1 MLSPG
6 VIAQILWTSFA
17 TASYFVLSALAF
29 AIILKVNRI
38 FNFAQAAVMTVAF
51 YSAYTV
57 VGLSGL
63 PGWAG
68 FLAALLASLVL
79 SAALEII
86 GFRVL
91 RRRRASTMFVFIF
104 TLMISE
110 LVAYFA
116 MLAYG
121 TWPATIFP
129 SLFWPARLVGPIAV
143 SGWDVPAIAT
153 TLAACL
159 ALYAFLRLTRSGQFM
174 VAVADNPDLAELYGI
189 AKDRVYLFSLL
200 IAGALSTIAMFLYGT
215 RAQVQPTTSIDL
227 LLFAIAASVIGGI
240 GNIWGA
246 AATALVLALLQN
258 ASVLFI
264 PSEWQGFLLYIV
276 LFLAIVFFPQ
286 GVHFRKFSR
295 IVAVLKPRD
304 SGPTQIKDA

>member
-1 MLSPG
+1 MLSFD
-6 VIAQILWTSFA
+6 VIAQILWTSLA
-17 TASYFVLSALAF
+17 TSSYFVLSALAF
-29 AIILKVNRI
+29 AIVLKVNRQ

-51 YSAYTV
+51 YAAYTAV
-57 VGLSGL
+57 SLSGL

-68 FLAALLASLVL
+68 FLIALAAAAALSAVL
-79 SAALEII
+79 ELG

-110 LVAYFA
+110 LVAYIA
-116 MLAYG
+116 MLVYG

-129 SLFWPARLVGPIAV
+129 SLFWPATLVGPVAV
-143 SGWDVPAIAT
+143 SGWDGPAVAT
-153 TLAACL
+153 MLSACV
-159 ALYAFLRLTRSGQFM
+159 ALYGFLRLTRPGQFM

-189 AKDRVYLFSLL
+189 SRDRVYLISML
-200 IAGALSTIAMFLYGT
+200 IAGALSAVAMFLYGT

-246 AATALVLALLQN
+246 AATAIALALLQN

-264 PSEWQGFLLYIV
+264 PSEWRGFLLYIV

-286 GVHFRKFSR
+286 GVHFRMISQMVERLSPRRSDGSR
-295 IVAVLKPRD
+295 AK
-304 SGPTQIKDA
+304 GA

>member
-1 MLSPG
+1 MLSTG

-17 TASYFVLSALAF
+17 TASYVVLSALSF
-29 AIILKVNRI
+29 AIILKVNRL

-51 YSAYTV
+51 YTAYTA

-68 FLAALLASLVL
+68 FLAALVASLAL
-79 SAALEII
+79 SAALELV

-116 MLAYG
+116 MLVYG

-129 SLFWPARLVGPIAV
+129 SLFWPVTLIGPVAV
-143 SGWDVPAIAT
+143 SGWDVPAVAT
-153 TLAACL
+153 MVATCAM
-159 ALYAFLRLTRSGQFM
+159 LYAFLRLTRPGQFM

-189 AKDRVYLFSLL
+189 AKDRVYLTSML
-200 IAGALSTIAMFLYGT
+200 IAGALSAVAMFLYGT

-246 AATALVLALLQN
+246 AATAIVLALLQN

-286 GVHFRKFSR
+286 GVHFRKISQLFARLNLRPS
-295 IVAVLKPRD
+295 D
-304 SGPTQIKDA
+304 GTQAKDA

>member
-1 MLSPG
+1 MLSFD
-6 VIAQILWTSFA
+6 VIAQILWTSLA
-17 TASYFVLSALAF
+17 TSSYFVLSALAF
-29 AIILKVNRI
+29 AIVLKVNQL

-51 YSAYTV
+51 YAAYAA

-63 PGWAG
+63 PGWGG
-68 FLAALLASLVL
+68 FVAALAAALAL
-79 SAALEII
+79 SAILEIV

-91 RRRRASTMFVFIF
+91 RRRGASAMFVFIF

-110 LVAYFA
+110 LVAYAA
-116 MLAYG
+116 MLVVG

-129 SLFWPARLVGPIAV
+129 SLFWPATLVGPVAV
-143 SGWDVPAIAT
+143 SGWDVPAVVT
-153 TLAACL
+153 MLAVCA
-159 ALYAFLRLTRSGQFM
+159 AIYAFLRFTRPGQFM

-189 AKDRVYLFSLL
+189 AKDRVYLISML
-200 IAGALSTIAMFLYGT
+200 IAGALSAVAMFLYGT

-246 AATALVLALLQN
+246 AATAVVLALLQN

-264 PSEWQGFLLYIV
+264 PSEWRGFLLYIV

-286 GVHFRKFSR
+286 GVHFQKILQITARLNLRRSN
-295 IVAVLKPRD
+295 
-304 SGPTQIKDA
+304 PTQAKDA

>member
-1 MLSPG
+1 MLSTG
-6 VIAQILWTSFA
+6 IIAQILWTSFA
-17 TASYFVLSALAF
+17 TTSYFVLSALSF
-29 AIILKVNRI
+29 AIILKVNRL

-51 YSAYTV
+51 YTAYTV
-57 VGLSGL
+57 VGVSGL
-63 PGWAG
+63 PGWVG
-68 FLAALLASLVL
+68 FLTALVASLAL
-79 SAALEII
+79 SATLEIV

-91 RRRRASTMFVFIF
+91 RRRGASTMFVFIF

-110 LVAYFA
+110 LVAYLA
-116 MLAYG
+116 MLIYG

-129 SLFWPARLVGPIAV
+129 SLFWPATLIGPVAV
-143 SGWDVPAIAT
+143 SGWDVPAVAT
-153 TLAACL
+153 MLAACA
-159 ALYAFLRLTRSGQFM
+159 ALYAFIRLTRPGQFM

-189 AKDRVYLFSLL
+189 GKDRVYLISML
-200 IAGALSTIAMFLYGT
+200 IAGALSAVAMFLYGT

-227 LLFAIAASVIGGI
+227 VLFAIAASVIGGI

-246 AATALVLALLQN
+246 AATAIVLALLQN

-286 GVHFRKFSR
+286 GVHFRKISQMINR
-295 IVAVLKPRD
+295 LNLGRSSPAQ
-304 SGPTQIKDA
+304 TKDA

>member
-1 MLSPG
+1 MLSIA

-29 AIILKVNRI
+29 AIVLKVNRL

-51 YSAYTV
+51 YASYTA
-57 VGLSGL
+57 VGLLGL
-63 PGWAG
+63 SGWAG
-68 FLAALLASLVL
+68 FLAALAASLAL
-79 SAALEII
+79 SAVLEIV

-91 RRRRASTMFVFIF
+91 RRQGASTMFVFIF

-110 LVAYFA
+110 LIAYLA
-116 MLAYG
+116 MLIYG

-129 SLFWPARLVGPIAV
+129 SLFWPATLVGPVAV
-143 SGWDVPAIAT
+143 SGWDVPAVT
-153 TLAACL
+153 TMLAACA
-159 ALYAFLRLTRSGQFM
+159 ALYAFLRLTRPGQFM

-189 AKDRVYLFSLL
+189 VNDRIYLISML
-200 IAGALSTIAMFLYGT
+200 IAGALGAVAMFLYGT

-246 AATALVLALLQN
+246 ACTAIVLALLQN
-258 ASVLFI
+258 TSVLFI

-286 GVHFRKFSR
+286 GIHFRKISQIFGG
-295 IVAVLKPRD
+295 LKLRKLD
-304 SGPTQIKDA
+304 NANKIDA